1 VEPELVATFTNVGRN
16 AAIHPTRAM
25 EGEVLPP
32 GYSRSATRFLLCNTV
47 VEVQLNQAVIQ
58 QSMANLQHH
67 SAIAYFVGRKQNP
80 EILKS

>member
-1 VEPELVATFTNVGRN
+1 
-16 AAIHPTRAM
+16 
-25 EGEVLPP
+25 
-32 GYSRSATRFLLCNTV
+32 V